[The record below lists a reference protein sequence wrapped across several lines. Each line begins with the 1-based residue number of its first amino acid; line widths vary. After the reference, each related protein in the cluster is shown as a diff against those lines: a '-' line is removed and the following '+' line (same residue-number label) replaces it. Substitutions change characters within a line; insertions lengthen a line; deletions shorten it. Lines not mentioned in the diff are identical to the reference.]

1 MWPLAA
7 YTGGRRRAPTASGGS
22 NPIPAT
28 TGPAICRAFVFQ
40 EIFQPGYCVRVL
52 TPLYSV
58 SVEVALSTN
67 DGDERLREG
76 MIEI

>member
-28 TGPAICRAFVFQ
+28 IGPAICRAFLFSRGFSGRALRARLDYA
-40 EIFQPGYCVRVL
+40 IF
-52 TPLYSV
+52 
-58 SVEVALSTN
+58 
-67 DGDERLREG
+67 RLGRSNS
-76 MIEI
+76 IHQRR